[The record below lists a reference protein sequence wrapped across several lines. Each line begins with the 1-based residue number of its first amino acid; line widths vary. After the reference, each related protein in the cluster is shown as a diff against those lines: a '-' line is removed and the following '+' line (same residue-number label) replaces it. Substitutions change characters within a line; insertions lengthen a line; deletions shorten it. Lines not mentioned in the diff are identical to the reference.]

1 MPTVL
6 ARDRNVWSSD
16 FDSGK
21 WGYDAEGGPMDA
33 DSAHDVEARSAR
45 SERLAAY
52 LGQAKDGD
60 LTALDAV
67 VVELNPLL
75 WRVARSQGLLAEDA
89 SDVVQTTWM
98 ELVRHLDAIRS
109 PLALVGWL
117 VAATK
122 REAWRV
128 NARRRKTVW
137 QDIMTVDDPAAD
149 EPEPVERL
157 LTAER
162 HRVLWRHFARLSDR
176 CRALLSVVAKAERPN
191 YAAISEALDMTHG
204 SIGPTRGRC
213 LAKLRAMLL
222 ADPLWGV
229 E

>member
-1 MPTVL
+1 MPTLL
-6 ARDRNVWSSD
+6 AFRGNTWCSG
-16 FDSGK
+16 FDSCM
-21 WGYDAEGGPMDA
+21 WGCNVEGGPMDA
-33 DSAHDVEARSAR
+33 ESSHDVEVRSAR
-45 SERLAAY
+45 SERLAAQ
-52 LGQAKDGD
+52 LIKAQNGD
-60 LTALDAV
+60 VAALDAV

-75 WRVARSQGLLAEDA
+75 WRVARSQGLLADDA

-109 PLALVGWL
+109 PHGLVGWL
-117 VAATK
+117 VAATR

-128 NARRRKTVW
+128 NARRRKAAW
-137 QDIMTVDDPAAD
+137 QDITTIDDPTD
-149 EPEPVERL
+149 GEPEPVERM

-176 CRALLSVVAKAERPN
+176 CRALLGVVAKADRPN
-191 YAAISEALDMTHG
+191 YAAISEAMDMPHG

-213 LAKLRAMLL
+213 LATLRAMLL
-222 ADPLWGV
+222 ADPLWGA

>member
-1 MPTVL
+1 
-6 ARDRNVWSSD
+6 
-16 FDSGK
+16 
-21 WGYDAEGGPMDA
+21 MDA
-33 DSAHDVEARSAR
+33 DSTHEVDERGAR
-45 SERLAAY
+45 SERLGACLSRARN
-52 LGQAKDGD
+52 GD
-60 LTALDAV
+60 VTALDPV
-67 VVELNPLL
+67 VAELNPLL

-98 ELVRHLDAIRS
+98 ELVRHLHAIRS

-117 VAATK
+117 VAATR

-128 NARRRKTVW
+128 NARRRKATW
-137 QDIMTVDDPAAD
+137 QDVSTVRDQAAD

-162 HRVLWRHFARLSDR
+162 HRVLWRHFARLPER
-176 CRALLSVVAKAERPN
+176 CRALLSVIAKADRPD
-191 YAAISEALDMTHG
+191 YAAISEALDMPHG

-213 LAKLRAMLL
+213 LAKLKALLL
-222 ADPLWGV
+222 ADPLWST